1 MGRRFDPDRAHLIK
15 DGDCMIPTT
24 THRGVVYAQ
33 NGAAASS
40 QPLAVS
46 AALEILRDGGS
57 AIDAGIAAS
66 AVLTVIEPGA
76 SNLGGDAFL
85 IVHEAK
91 TKINTAL
98 NGSGEA
104 PHGAT
109 ADQFPTGIDIHGYRA
124 ATVPGLVSTWFA
136 AHEKYGK
143 LPMAKLLARAIDY
156 AENGVAVNDR
166 FAKAVVGHKA
176 LFPATKVFQTMG
188 ISDALVGGDVVVQQ
202 DLAWTLSQI
211 AAHGRSAFY
220 EGEIAAKIIAGTDG
234 WFSNEDL
241 KNHRTRILDPLSIK
255 YRNLMVHGQP
265 PPSQGMIFLEGLK
278 LAEGFDLANLSTA
291 ELTHILVEAKKIG
304 YADRYEV
311 LADPELIEVPAAA
324 VLADSHIAK
333 RRSEINLT
341 QANNNLTKPL
351 PEGSD
356 TTYFLVADSD
366 GNAVSWIQSVF
377 HSFGSSFA
385 VPGTGMVLNNR
396 LTGFSLDPSSVNF
409 IAPGKRP
416 AHTLNAWLAT
426 NLDGSLKYVGGT
438 PGGNIQVQSNLQ
450 LVINLV
456 DLKMNVQQ
464 AAEAPR
470 WQHQTNSANPSIEE
484 DYVGV
489 LEIESRFDEN
499 TLTELK
505 ALGHDVKLIAAYGH
519 GSAVQLLEVLPSGS
533 YAVGS
538 DPRVDGQAA
547 GY

>member
-1 MGRRFDPDRAHLIK
+1 M
-15 DGDCMIPTT
+15 
-24 THRGVVYAQ
+24 
-33 NGAAASS
+33 
-40 QPLAVS
+40 
-46 AALEILRDGGS
+46 
-57 AIDAGIAAS
+57 
-66 AVLTVIEPGA
+66 
-76 SNLGGDAFL
+76 
-85 IVHEAK
+85 
-91 TKINTAL
+91 
-98 NGSGEA
+98 
-104 PHGAT
+104 
-109 ADQFPTGIDIHGYRA
+109 
-124 ATVPGLVSTWFA
+124 
-136 AHEKYGK
+136 
-143 LPMAKLLARAIDY
+143 
-156 AENGVAVNDR
+156 
-166 FAKAVVGHKA
+166 
-176 LFPATKVFQTMG
+176 
-188 ISDALVGGDVVVQQ
+188 
-202 DLAWTLSQI
+202 
-211 AAHGRSAFY
+211 
-220 EGEIAAKIIAGTDG
+220 
-234 WFSNEDL
+234 
-241 KNHRTRILDPLSIK
+241 
-255 YRNLMVHGQP
+255 
-265 PPSQGMIFLEGLK
+265 
-278 LAEGFDLANLSTA
+278 
-291 ELTHILVEAKKIG
+291 
-304 YADRYEV
+304 
-311 LADPELIEVPAAA
+311 PAAA

-450 LVINLV
+450 LVVNLV

-470 WQHQTNSANPSIEE
+470 WQHLTTPGNPNIEE
-484 DYVGV
+484 DYFGV
-489 LEIESRFDEN
+489 LEIESRFDEK
-499 TLTELK
+499 TLAELK

-519 GSAVQLLEVLPSGS
+519 GSAVQLLEVLSSGS